1 MATNGID
8 LSRAVWRKSTSSGGN
23 GNCVE
28 LASIVERRV
37 AVRDSKNPGGPSLV
51 FEAAAWTMFT
61 AGVRQ
66 GRYGS
71 QHT

>member
-1 MATNGID
+1 MATNNIG
-8 LSRAVWRKSTSSGGN
+8 LSDAVWRKRTRSGGN
-23 GNCVE
+23 GDCVE
-28 LASIVERRV
+28 LASIAKHRV
-37 AVRDSKNPGGPSLV
+37 AVRDSKDPDGPSLV
-51 FEAAAWTMFT
+51 FDAADWTRFT